1 MSESRKAI
9 IMSAFR
15 KMDRTGD
22 GVITVADL
30 KGYVQLTTSYMY
42 YYHYYC
48 IARKYCLEKIFAFFA
63 PCSHVYPTIYYPVCM
78 HRGKVIGLSVSLSVC
93 HHLENRHISTSR
105 HLSSS

>member
-48 IARKYCLEKIFAFFA
+48 IARKYLPGENFRLFRPLLSCLSHNLL
-63 PCSHVYPTIYYPVCM
+63 PCVHA
-78 HRGKVIGLSVSLSVC
+78 
-93 HHLENRHISTSR
+93 
-105 HLSSS
+105 

>member
-48 IARKYCLEKIFAFFA
+48 IARKKFAWRKFLPFSPPA
-63 PCSHVYPTIYYPVCM
+63 LMFIPQFITPHACVEV
-78 HRGKVIGLSVSLSVC
+78 K
-93 HHLENRHISTSR
+93 
-105 HLSSS
+105 